1 MQIRHALVHLITL
14 GMVISSALMIWKG
27 LIIMTG
33 SESPLVVVLSESME
47 PGFERGD
54 ILFLQ
59 MRKHPIRTGD
69 IVVFNDGREIP
80 IVHRVIEVHERRDNA
95 QVDFLTK
102 GDNNPMDDRILYT
115 HGQLWLQQHH
125 IMGRA
130 IGYLPKAGWVTLVM
144 TEKPVIKYCNVEG
157 FCIFFRPDVC
167 GSDGKADTLV
177 VIGCY

>member
-47 PGFERGD
+47 LGFERGD

-59 MRKHPIRTGD
+59 MSKHPIRTGD

-80 IVHRVIEVHERRDNA
+80 IVHRVIEVVKLCNIHTN
-95 QVDFLTK
+95 QSPLTF
-102 GDNNPMDDRILYT
+102 DLRY
-115 HGQLWLQQHH
+115 
-125 IMGRA
+125 
-130 IGYLPKAGWVTLVM
+130 YV
-144 TEKPVIKYCNVEG
+144 
-157 FCIFFRPDVC
+157 
-167 GSDGKADTLV
+167 
-177 VIGCY
+177 